1 MSRHSENDRLDGL
14 LEHYDVPPARAGLA
28 ADIMARLPQDDAAVP
43 ARSVRHRP
51 WRELFGGLDLR
62 SVAAGGAAL
71 AVGVW
76 IGLSGVVTGERP
88 IGEEDFILALSDF
101 ETGYDALAFLEEGS

>member
-14 LEHYDVPPARAGLA
+14 LEHYDVPAAREGLA
-28 ADIMARLPQDDAAVP
+28 ADIMACLSLDDAAVP
-43 ARSVRHRP
+43 VRSVRHRP
-51 WRELFGGLDLR
+51 WRDLLGGLDLR
-62 SVAAGGAAL
+62 AVVAGGAAL

-88 IGEEDFILALSDF
+88 IGEEDFILALSEF
-101 ETGYDALAFLEEGS
+101 GTGYDALAFLEEGS